1 MADRHPV
8 QERPPQEAIPSI
20 PPAAVPSSSYPGP
33 GGRLWSA
40 RPWRVV
46 SYLADMLSPL
56 EPEFLRNF
64 LQIPDGRRVMRISN
78 PPMDW
83 TGDHVRS
90 LTAHSYSLRF
100 SNPWEMLEI
109 AKLACR
115 LAEAL
120 SLRGS
125 EGADFEDACGEALSQ
140 LGNAHKVL
148 ARFRSAELAFD
159 RAKEHLDRG
168 SLNPELFAWLWELIG
183 GLRRNQRRFA
193 EATEALARSQEYR
206 QQAGNIEDLARCFV
220 CQAINYRYTPEPE
233 KAVVCAQR
241 AVRMLPG
248 DADIKLIYSAIH
260 TLVGCLIDAGRA
272 PEASECLLEAED
284 LLDSQKDPLLVAR
297 RTWLRGELDVA
308 LGLSTAEVHFKKAV
322 EAFDKHNMHYEQAQ
336 VLLQLSLLYSNS
348 NRDSDLIETI
358 DKILPIFKA
367 LGIRREAMMARLLA
381 RVPRQ
386 RREVQRATLLRL
398 YLLLRN
404 SPAPPRKPKS

>member
-1 MADRHPV
+1 
-8 QERPPQEAIPSI
+8 
-20 PPAAVPSSSYPGP
+20 
-33 GGRLWSA
+33 
-40 RPWRVV
+40 
-46 SYLADMLSPL
+46 
-56 EPEFLRNF
+56 
-64 LQIPDGRRVMRISN
+64 
-78 PPMDW
+78 MDW
-83 TGDHVRS
+83 TVDHVRS

-100 SNPWEMLEI
+100 SEPWEMLEI

-125 EGADFEDACGEALSQ
+125 EGPDFEDACGEASSQ

-148 ARFRSAELAFD
+148 AQFRSAELALD
-159 RAKEHLDRG
+159 RAKAHLERG
-168 SLNPELFAWLWELIG
+168 SLRPELFAWFWEVIG
-183 GLRRNQRRFA
+183 GLRRNQRRFT

-206 QQAGNIEDLARCFV
+206 HQAGDIADLARCFI

-233 KAVVCAQR
+233 KAVVCAQK

-260 TLVGCLIDAGRA
+260 TLVACLIDAGRA
-272 PEASECLLEAED
+272 PEGAECLLEAED

-308 LGLSTAEVHFKKAV
+308 LGVPTAEFHFKKAA
-322 EAFDKHNMHYEQAQ
+322 EAFDKYNMHYEQAQ
-336 VLLQLSLLYSNS
+336 VLLQLSLLYSNA
-348 NRDSDLIETI
+348 NRDRDLIETI